1 MGGGTGGS
9 GLDGFARFVVLA
21 LRVLNAML
29 ALAIVVTLACTFVYE
44 PAWLAY
50 YAKRHTE
57 LEAATILYRLRWW
70 GVVGW
75 AVFPLMHLMLTK
87 LLAML
92 DTVRAGDPFVPDN
105 ARRLTQIAW
114 LLLGLQLMHLVHG
127 AFASSLSAVGAH
139 VDWKFSWSGWVAVLL
154 TFVLARVFEQGTR
167 MRADLEGTV

>member
-1 MGGGTGGS
+1 MGGKAGGS

-21 LRVLNAML
+21 LRGLNAIV
-29 ALAIVVTLACTFVYE
+29 AIAIVVTLICTFVYE

-50 YAKRHTE
+50 YAKRHTA
-57 LEAATILYRLRWW
+57 LQAATILYRLRWW

-92 DTVRAGDPFVPDN
+92 DTVRDGDPFVPDN

-127 AFASSLSAVGAH
+127 AFASSLS
-139 VDWKFSWSGWVAVLL
+139 
-154 TFVLARVFEQGTR
+154 
-167 MRADLEGTV
+167 